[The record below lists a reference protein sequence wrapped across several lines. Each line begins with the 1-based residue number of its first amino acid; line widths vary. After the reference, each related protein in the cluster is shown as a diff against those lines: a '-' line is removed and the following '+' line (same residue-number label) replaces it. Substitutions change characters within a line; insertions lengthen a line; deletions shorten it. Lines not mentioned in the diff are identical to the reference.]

1 MRNLSTVALAAL
13 LLLPT
18 SARSQDYLAATP
30 ACRSAVE
37 VALSGY
43 AACDMTARSKY
54 SRRPDAGKL
63 AGELEKCRTKL
74 EGKFFS
80 ALGRNGSGNCTT
92 ETSTAFGTYLDGCV
106 AAASEAAGG
115 AALPNLTGDLA
126 TCNTALQTCGTDLSA
141 CDGSFTT
148 CTSEKATCNTALQT
162 CGTDLSAC
170 DGSFTTCTSEK
181 ATCTTSLATA
191 QGDLGTC
198 TANLAASQA
207 SLGTCNGSLAAAQG
221 SLSTCET
228 SLAACLATPTPA
240 PTATPTPTP
249 APATPTPDV
258 TPTPCAVHAPYTD
271 NGDGTVSD
279 SCGLIW
285 EKKTND
291 SGIHYRHTQFGWSN
305 ADGFPDN
312 SFSGTAKTVFLAT
325 LNTPPCFAGSC
336 NWRLPTIEELSGR
349 SDGGIATG
357 GIVDL
362 TVPGCGSG
370 TPCIN
375 AIFGPTIPSYYWSSS
390 TSRYDQAG
398 AWVVHFRYGY
408 DNYAPKTYGYYVR
421 AVRTGP

>member
-18 SARSQDYLAATP
+18 SARSEMMLAATP

-43 AACDMTARSKY
+43 AACDMTARSKDT
-54 SRRPDAGKL
+54 RRPDAGKL
-63 AGELEKCRTKL
+63 AGELEKCRVKF

-80 ALGRNGSGNCTT
+80 ALGRNGSENCTT

-115 AALPNLTGDLA
+115 AALPNLTGDL
-126 TCNTALQTCGTDLSA
+126 
-141 CDGSFTT
+141 
-148 CTSEKATCNTALQT
+148 ATCNTALQT

-221 SLSTCET
+221 SLATCET
-228 SLAACLATPTPA
+228 SLAACLVTPTPV

-291 SGIHYRHTQFGWSN
+291 SGIHYRLNQFSWST
-305 ADGFPDN
+305 GDN
-312 SFSGTAKTVFLAT
+312 SFNGTAATVFLAT

-349 SDGGIATG
+349 SDGGTATG

-370 TPCIN
+370 PLCIN
-375 AIFGPTIPSYYWSSS
+375 AIFGPTALSYYWSSS
-390 TSRYDQAG
+390 TLQDNPIG
-398 AWVVHFRYGY
+398 AFIVDFNTGGVIGGDKR
-408 DNYAPKTYGYYVR
+408 DNFFAR

>member
-18 SARSQDYLAATP
+18 SARSMEMLAATP

-43 AACDMTARSKY
+43 AACDMTARSKD
-54 SRRPDAGKL
+54 SRRPDAVKL
-63 AGELEKCRTKL
+63 AGELEKCRTKF

-92 ETSTAFGTYLDGCV
+92 ETSAAFGTYLDGCV
-106 AAASEAAGG
+106 VAASEAAGG

-126 TCNTALQTCGTDLSA
+126 TCNTALQTCGTDLAA
-141 CDGSFTT
+141 CDGS
-148 CTSEKATCNTALQT
+148 L
-162 CGTDLSAC
+162 
-170 DGSFTTCTSEK
+170 TTCTSEK

-249 APATPTPDV
+249 APATPTPAPATPTPDV

-291 SGIHYRHTQFGWSN
+291 SGIHYRLNRYSWST
-305 ADGFPDN
+305 GDN
-312 SFSGTAKTVFLAT
+312 SFNGTAKTVFLAT

-349 SDGGIATG
+349 SDGGTATG

-370 TPCIN
+370 APCIN
-375 AIFGPTIPSYYWSSS
+375 AIFGPTREGTYWSSS
-390 TSRYDQAG
+390 TNRTNPAS
-398 AWVVHFRYGY
+398 AWNVYFNNGNVDDDF
-408 DNYAPKTYGYYVR
+408 KTDGYYVR
-421 AVRTGP
+421 AVRGGS

>member
-148 CTSEKATCNTALQT
+148 CTSEKATC
-162 CGTDLSAC
+162 
-170 DGSFTTCTSEK
+170 
-181 ATCTTSLATA
+181 TTSLATA

-291 SGIHYRHTQFGWSN
+291 SGIHYRLNRYSWST
-305 ADGFPDN
+305 GDN
-312 SFSGTAKTVFLAT
+312 SFNGTAASVFLAT

-336 NWRLPTIEELSGR
+336 DWRLPTIEELSGR
-349 SDGGIATG
+349 SDGGAATG

-362 TVPGCGSG
+362 TRSGCGSG

-375 AIFGPTIPSYYWSSS
+375 AIFGPTVSSGYWSSS
-390 TSRYDQAG
+390 TEQGYPG
-398 AWVVHFRYGY
+398 YAWYVDFSNGDVNSDF
-408 DNYAPKTYGYYVR
+408 KTLGGYVR
-421 AVRTGP
+421 AVRGGL

>member
-1 MRNLSTVALAAL
+1 MSNRPTGYLATCTQPSRLPSTLPKPRSKTPCGPL
-13 LLLPT
+13 KGFRSLPWQELLPNEPVLHLPGL
-18 SARSQDYLAATP
+18 RPPPTP
-30 ACRSAVE
+30 SRRQPPAGT
-37 VALSGY
+37 LSGY
-43 AACDMTARSKY
+43 AACDMTARSKD

-63 AGELEKCRTKL
+63 AGELEKCRAKF

-80 ALGRNGSGNCTT
+80 ALGRNGSENCTT

-106 AAASEAAGG
+106 VAASEAAGG
-115 AALPNLTGDLA
+115 AALPNPTGDLA
-126 TCNTALQTCGTDLSA
+126 TCNTALQTCGTDLST
-141 CDGSFTT
+141 CDGS
-148 CTSEKATCNTALQT
+148 L
-162 CGTDLSAC
+162 
-170 DGSFTTCTSEK
+170 TTCTSEK

-258 TPTPCAVHAPYTD
+258 TPTPTPCAVHAPYTD

-291 SGIHYRHTQFGWSN
+291 SGIHYRLNQFSWSTN
-305 ADGFPDN
+305 DN
-312 SFSGTAKTVFLAT
+312 SFTFNGTAASVFLAT
-325 LNTPPCFAGSC
+325 LNTPPCFAGAC
-336 NWRLPTIEELSGR
+336 DWRLPTAVELAGR
-349 SDGGIATG
+349 ESNGTATG
-357 GIVDL
+357 GIVEL
-362 TVPGCGSG
+362 CA
-370 TPCIN
+370 PCIN
-375 AIFGPTIPSYYWSSS
+375 AIFGPTALSYYWSSS
-390 TSRYDQAG
+390 TLQDNPIGAFIVDFNAG
-398 AWVVHFRYGY
+398 GVIGGDKR
-408 DNYAPKTYGYYVR
+408 DNFFVR